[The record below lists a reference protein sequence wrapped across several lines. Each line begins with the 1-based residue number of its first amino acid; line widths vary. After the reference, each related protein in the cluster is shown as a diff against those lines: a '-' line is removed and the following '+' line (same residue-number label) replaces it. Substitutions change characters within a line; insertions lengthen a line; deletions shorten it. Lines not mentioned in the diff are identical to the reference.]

1 MRNSCIAILSAL
13 LATGCLS
20 DPNGMGG
27 AGGAGGGSGNGA
39 NGGGTGSGGGDAT
52 GEIMGCGKATFP
64 IMTSKSAPNVM
75 LVVDESGSMLETV
88 PGTTTTK
95 WDSLKDSLKAL
106 LAQYVGEVNWGL
118 SVFPKPGAM
127 QCTPGAV
134 DVPVGPNNT
143 TKVLQALQ
151 PLTDQTIGGSTPTD
165 QTIQAVMAGGGLN
178 DTTRN
183 NYILLMTD
191 GLPNCG
197 SDGTGV
203 EKSIASAYAA
213 TPSVSTFVVGIGDG
227 TQSAPQTLDSW
238 ATAGHSARKTSPLYY
253 QANNVN
259 DLNMA
264 FGEIVAGI
272 ASCTYKLTDK
282 PDDPNLLTSYID
294 GHLVP
299 VDAANGMTYDP
310 ASQSIEFH
318 GMSCDK
324 IKAGA
329 AKVDVIYGCPS
340 PTIG

>member
-1 MRNSCIAILSAL
+1 MRKTMALSAAIL
-13 LATGCLS
+13 LAGCLGS
-20 DPNGMGG
+20 DPGHG
-27 AGGAGGGSGNGA
+27 GGGSGAAG
-39 NGGGTGSGGGDAT
+39 GSGGGSGT
-52 GEIMGCGKATFP
+52 GIPQEPMGCGKQTFP
-64 IMTSKSAPNVM
+64 IQASKQSPNIM
-75 LVVDESGSMLETV
+75 MVVDESGSMQEMV
-88 PGTTTTK
+88 PGTTSTK

-118 SVFPKPGAM
+118 SVFPKPGGM

-143 TKVLQALQ
+143 TKVLQVLQ

-203 EKSIASAYAA
+203 EKTIASAYAA

-310 ASQSIEFH
+310 GSQSVEFH

>member
-1 MRNSCIAILSAL
+1 
-13 LATGCLS
+13 
-20 DPNGMGG
+20 MGG
-27 AGGAGGGSGNGA
+27 AGSGSGSGNGA
-39 NGGGTGSGGGDAT
+39 NGGTGTGGGDAT
-52 GEIMGCGKATFP
+52 GSGEIMGCGKATFP
-64 IMTSKSAPNVM
+64 ITTSKTAPNVM
-75 LVVDESGSMLETV
+75 LVVDESGSMTETV
-88 PGTTTTK
+88 PGTTSTK

-118 SVFPKPGAM
+118 SVFPKPGAAD

-143 TKVLQALQ
+143 QKVLAVLQ

-203 EKSIASAYAA
+203 EKTIASAYAA
-213 TPSVSTFVVGIGDG
+213 TPSVSTFVVGIGAD
-227 TQSAPQTLDSW
+227 TQSSPQTLDSW

-282 PDDPNLLTSYID
+282 PDDPSLLTVYID

-299 VDAANGMTYDP
+299 IDATNGVTYDP
-310 ASQSIEFH
+310 GSQSIVLH
-318 GMSCDK
+318 GMSCDTV
-324 IKAGA
+324 KAGA